1 MFKNVAAVLGFISLL
16 LAVPIRFFLPE
27 LTASV
32 AGLLSLG
39 LLLLLAAAIGA
50 RVEIMAFCRSKRFRY
65 GLNTLAMIALFMA
78 IMILANYLGILKH
91 RRL

>member
-1 MFKNVAAVLGFISLL
+1 MKHLLSFLSLFKNVAAVLGFISLL

-39 LLLLLAAAIGA
+39 LLLLLASAIGA
-50 RVEIMAFCRSKRFRY
+50 RWKSWPFVEASAFV
-65 GLNTLAMIALFMA
+65 MD
-78 IMILANYLGILKH
+78 
-91 RRL
+91 